1 MKKPDVREIER
12 LEALRAYNIL
22 DTPPETAFDDL
33 TALAQQI
40 CETPVAAV
48 SLADADRIWFKS
60 KVGIEETESPRD
72 ISFCDIAVQQQD
84 LFMVPDTLAE
94 ERFADNPLVKSGPRI
109 RFYAG
114 APLIT
119 PEGHALGALC
129 VIDHKPRELSEG
141 QRVAL
146 ARLARQVVS
155 QLELRRKLADLA
167 KAITDRVQVEAEL
180 DLLFNLSLDMLC
192 IAGFDG
198 FYKRLNP
205 AWEKSL
211 GYSREELQAEPYVN
225 FVHPEDRDATTKVAN
240 QIGEGEEL
248 LSFENRYRSKDGSY
262 KWLLWNAVPRTDQ
275 ELIFASARDITDRK
289 KAEESLERYARD
301 LEDAKRIQDE
311 TTQNLAHLV
320 KELEKAKLKA
330 EEATGAKSEF
340 LAKMSHEIRTPLN
353 NIIGM
358 TDLALSTELDDEQS
372 EYLGAV
378 KDSASALSELIRDIL
393 DFSRIE
399 ARRLDLDRRTF
410 PLRDTVEGTLK
421 VFALRAQKKDL
432 ELASH
437 VETEIYDQLIGDPGR
452 LRQILVN
459 LVGNAIKFTEKG
471 AVLLQVEKV
480 YETETESCLRFSVED
495 TGVGIPGD
503 KLQVIFDAFTQVG
516 RSTGGQPGG
525 TGLGLAISSQLVEM
539 MGGEISVES
548 EPGKGS
554 MVQFTARFGL
564 ARDLDDRTSSET
576 MMRLQGLSVLIVDDN
591 DTTRQVI
598 EKMIRQWQMKP
609 TGVDNAMAGIET
621 AVAAVEKGHPFHL
634 ALIDAQMPDMDGL
647 DLARAIRDNPLTA
660 DLPLVLMTPAGRR
673 SNPGD
678 GSFQLQLTKPVRE
691 SDLLDAVFTASGLRP
706 KPTGPS
712 PPRARTAISKAKR
725 SLEILVAED
734 NPTSRKLVVKLLEKR
749 GHRTTEAVNGR
760 EVLDN
765 FAKSSPGGFDLLLMD
780 IQMPEMGGFETT
792 ARIRE
797 KERADGSHL
806 PIIALTA
813 HATKDDRDRCI
824 AAGMDDYLPKP
835 VTAEALFEK
844 IETVAA
850 ARKDTVDT
858 GPGGID
864 QNALWSRVDHD
875 VELLTTMVNLFL
887 DDCPVMM
894 AKTRASVESGDADG
908 FAASAHTLAGAMGNF
923 TASRA
928 VDKAYELERAA
939 REGAL
944 DEAKEIF
951 NALQSEVDVLLEELK
966 QIITTGK

>member
-1 MKKPDVREIER
+1 MKKPTASEIER

-22 DTPPETAFDDL
+22 DTPPEVAFDDL

-40 CETPVAAV
+40 CKTPVAMI

-72 ISFCDIAVQQQD
+72 ISFCNIAVRQKD
-84 LFMVPDTLAE
+84 LFVVRDALAD
-94 ERFADNPLVKSGPRI
+94 ERFTDNPLVKSGPRI

-114 APLIT
+114 VPLVT
-119 PEGHALGALC
+119 PDGHALGAIC
-129 VIDHKPRELSEG
+129 VIDYKPRELTG
-141 QRVAL
+141 DQKTAL
-146 ARLARQVVS
+146 TRLARQVVS
-155 QLELRRKLADLA
+155 QLELRRKLSDLA

-180 DLLFNLSLDMLC
+180 DLLFTLSLDMIC

-198 FYKRLNP
+198 YYKRLNP
-205 AWEKSL
+205 AWEKAL
-211 GYSREELQAEPYVN
+211 GYSLEELQAVPYVS
-225 FVHPEDRDATTKVAN
+225 FVHPEDRDATTQVAD
-240 QIGEGEEL
+240 QIGGGLEL
-248 LSFENRYRSKDGSY
+248 FSFENRYRSKDGTY

-275 ELIFASARDITDRK
+275 GLIFASARDITDRK
-289 KAEESLERYARD
+289 KAEESLERYARE
-301 LEDAKRIQDE
+301 LEDARRVQDE
-311 TTQNLAHLV
+311 TTANLAHLV

-358 TDLALSTELDDEQS
+358 TDLALTTELHDEQS

-378 KDSASALSELIRDIL
+378 KDSASVLLELIRDIL

-410 PLRDTVEGTLK
+410 ALRDTVEGTLK
-421 VFALRAQKKDL
+421 VFALRAQKKGL

-437 VETEIYDQLIGDPGR
+437 VEAEIYDRLIGDPGR

-459 LVGNAIKFTEKG
+459 LIGNAIKFTEKG
-471 AVLLQVEKV
+471 EVLLQVEKV

-495 TGVGIPGD
+495 TGVGIPKD
-503 KLQVIFDAFTQVG
+503 KLRDVFDAFTQVSG
-516 RSTGGQPGG
+516 STGDHPGG

-564 ARDLDDRTSSET
+564 AREAEDQASSET
-576 MMRLQGLSVLIVDDN
+576 MTELHGLSVLVVDDN
-591 DTTRQVI
+591 DTTRRVI
-598 EKMIRQWQMKP
+598 EKMIRQWQMEP
-609 TGVDNAMAGIET
+609 TGVKSGRASLET
-621 AVAAVEKGHPFHL
+621 IVEAVEQGRPFHL
-634 ALIDAQMPDMDGL
+634 ALVNAQLPDMDALGL
-647 DLARAIRDNPLTA
+647 AQTIRDNPLIA
-660 DLPLVLMTPAGRR
+660 DLPLVLMVPAGHRGD
-673 SNPGD
+673 PGD
-678 GSFQLQLTKPVRE
+678 QSFQSRLTKPVRE
-691 SDLLDAVFTASGLRP
+691 SDLLDTLFTAAGLRS
-706 KPTGPS
+706 KPVGPS
-712 PPRARTAISKAKR
+712 APRARRAISKAKR
-725 SLEILVAED
+725 SLHILVAED

-749 GHRTTEAVNGR
+749 GHRATEAVNGR
-760 EVLDN
+760 EVLDVL
-765 FAKSSPGGFDLLLMD
+765 AKSSPGSIDLLLMD
-780 IQMPEMGGFETT
+780 IQMPEMGGFEAT

-813 HATKDDRDRCI
+813 HATKDDRDRCL
-824 AAGMDDYLPKP
+824 AAGMDSYLPKP
-835 VTAEALFEK
+835 VTAETLFEK
-844 IETVAA
+844 VEMGASS
-850 ARKDTVDT
+850 RKDAVDT
-858 GPGGID
+858 GHGGIN
-864 QNALWSRVDHD
+864 QTALWTRVDHD

-894 AKTRASVESGDADG
+894 AKIRAAVESGDADKLT
-908 FAASAHTLAGAMGNF
+908 ASAHTLAGAMGNF

-928 VDKAYELERAA
+928 VDKAYELERIA

-944 DEAKEIF
+944 DEAKKISD
-951 NALQSEVDVLLEELK
+951 ALQNEVDVLLEELK
-966 QIITTGK
+966 KIVATGK